1 MIVISNNITI
11 PDNEYVIT
19 AIHSQGPGGQNVN
32 KVSTAIQ
39 LRFDISNS
47 SLPEGYKEKLLKLS
61 DSRVTKDG
69 EIIIKAQNHRSQM
82 KNREDAEIRLRE
94 LILNAVKVQKKR
106 KPTRPTT
113 ASRKR
118 RRLEKTKRSDVKK
131 MRGKID
137 Y

>member
-1 MIVISNNITI
+1 MIVVSNNIAI
-11 PDNEYVIT
+11 SDNEYVIT

-39 LRFDISNS
+39 LRFDITNS
-47 SLPEGYKEKLLKLS
+47 SLPENYKEKLLKFP

-69 EIIIKAQNHRSQM
+69 EIVIKAQNYRSQI
-82 KNREDAEIRLRE
+82 KNREDAETRLRE

-106 KPTRPTT
+106 KPTKPTT
-113 ASRKR
+113 ASRQR
-118 RRLEKTKRSDVKK
+118 RRLEKTKRSEVKK
-131 MRGKID
+131 MRGKFD